1 MEEIVLERRA
11 VKCKI
16 DDREFLLQEMSG
28 SQFWEYTKAFA
39 EYQKSLKAAQ
49 AGKDAGAD
57 GAGDAAAPLYEELE
71 TLAVAAAAYHTDI
84 IKAILSNPLDGK
96 GPVTDDFVASL
107 AFSQTSALMIYQYQL
122 NATDSY
128 LKNMLSLLDAPAG
141 GQNGRSWLTS

>member
-28 SQFWEYTKAFA
+28 AQFWEYTKAFA

-49 AGKDAGAD
+49 AEREAKGGAETSGKASPDD
-57 GAGDAAAPLYEELE
+57 LE
-71 TLAVAAAAYHTDI
+71 AMAIAAAAYHTDV
-84 IKAILSNPLDGK
+84 IKAILSHPLDGK
-96 GPVTDDFVASL
+96 EPVTDEFVASL
-107 AFSQTSALMIYQYQL
+107 AFSQTSALMLYQYQL

-141 GQNGRSWLTS
+141 GQNGRS

>member
-49 AGKDAGAD
+49 AERGAD
-57 GAGDAAAPLYEELE
+57 PTGQASPDDLE
-71 TLAVAAAAYHTDI
+71 AMAIAAAAYHTDV
-84 IKAILSNPLDGK
+84 IKAILSHPLDGK
-96 GPVTDDFVASL
+96 EPVTDEFVASL
-107 AFSQTSALMIYQYQL
+107 AFSQTSALMLYQYQL

-128 LKNMLSLLDAPAG
+128 LKNMISLLEAPAG
-141 GQNGRSWLTS
+141 GQNGQS

>member
-49 AGKDAGAD
+49 AERGAD
-57 GAGDAAAPLYEELE
+57 PAGQASPDDLE
-71 TLAVAAAAYHTDI
+71 AMAIAAAAYHTDV
-84 IKAILSNPLDGK
+84 IKAILSHPLDGK
-96 GPVTDDFVASL
+96 EPVTDEFVASL
-107 AFSQTSALMIYQYQL
+107 AFSQTSALMLYQYQL

-128 LKNMLSLLDAPAG
+128 LKNMISLLEAPAG
-141 GQNGRSWLTS
+141 GQNGQS